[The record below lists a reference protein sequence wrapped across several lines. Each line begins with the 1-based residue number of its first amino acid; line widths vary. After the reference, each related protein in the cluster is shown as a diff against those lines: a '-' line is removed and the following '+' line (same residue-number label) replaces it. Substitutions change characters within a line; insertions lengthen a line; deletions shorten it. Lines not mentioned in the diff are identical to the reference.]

1 MTKLCVRCGA
11 SEFNKRGECL
21 PCKRAYTK
29 AYAAKNR
36 DALILKKRE
45 RYEREKSELQAKA
58 REYYERN
65 KEDRVEYGR
74 AYRASNPDAFLASQ
88 KSYRDNNKE
97 KRNSWRRGYSK
108 KFPEKMLNYN
118 RKRSN
123 NIGCHRLSDGLMDL
137 LMSEQGGKCAGCGTD
152 LSCAIV
158 HLDHF
163 MPLKLGGRNIDSNMQ
178 LLCKPCNQTKHAKLP
193 SVWMAQNPHISDIT
207 STSSSISPV

>member
-21 PCKRAYTK
+21 QCKRAYTK

-45 RYEREKSELQAKA
+45 RYEREKAELQAKA
-58 REYYERN
+58 REYYDKN
-65 KEDRVEYGR
+65 KAERVEYSKQ
-74 AYRASNPDAFLASQ
+74 YRLANPEVVIALDKKSRDKNRDRRNAF
-88 KSYRDNNKE
+88 
-97 KRNSWRRGYSK
+97 RREYTK
-108 KFPEKMLNYN
+108 KFPERMLNYN
-118 RKRSN
+118 RRRSN
-123 NIGCHRLSDGLMDL
+123 NIGCDRLSDGLMDL

-178 LLCKPCNQTKHAKLP
+178 LLCKPCNQTKHAKHP